1 MTASGNEVR
10 LLGDVP
16 PGDTLRLPLQAV
28 HTPTAE
34 IFFSVEGFTV
44 SVSPFIWRELQQE
57 VKITKLL
64 QCDSK
69 DKNSGEKF
77 YLRALGTMEQVFF
90 EHTNRHTFA
99 SSCYDI
105 VLKPAVKL
113 QNCLPVPV
121 LVSQLGLRRTQ
132 LFSPG
137 EMFHL
142 SHLAPNR
149 ASIVI
154 MIQSYLDKCWVCTGG
169 LPDADTE
176 LSVWSFESHD
186 SPALMTLELGVHS
199 ADLDGTQMLSLY
211 CPFWMLNKTGFTLCY
226 RKSKKPEKECSTPNK
241 NADETSN
248 VIFHP
253 KDYKEPIL
261 FSFRA
266 KNFFGKKKAAIRVE
280 FGEWS
285 DKFSL
290 DVPGSSGVVICK
302 NEGRT
307 YQVAV
312 TNQLTFNSLT
322 KMVIFTPFFL
332 IINECP
338 FPIQY
343 QEFNRPGDPWQEVEQ
358 NSSSPLWP
366 VVERDDKLLLLRVS
380 GSAEHAAPFLYTE
393 QLSVCLKLNNEYG
406 GLHVEVQ
413 LSEGGTYVTVRQY
426 RAGHA
431 PALLVNYSPYAVH
444 VLEKENVNV
453 R

>member
-1 MTASGNEVR
+1 
-10 LLGDVP
+10 
-16 PGDTLRLPLQAV
+16 
-28 HTPTAE
+28 
-34 IFFSVEGFTV
+34 
-44 SVSPFIWRELQQE
+44 
-57 VKITKLL
+57 
-64 QCDSK
+64 
-69 DKNSGEKF
+69 
-77 YLRALGTMEQVFF
+77 MEQVFF

-226 RKSKKPEKECSTPNK
+226 RDRDDHVTAFEATDNSFKITFGERGEDKQS

-393 QLSVCLKLNNEYG
+393 QLSVCLKLNNEKFHNKGGSVYDINRQYG